1 MKLNLFFRTFLMV
14 FATLWLGACA
24 SLQEHHLYD
33 GEERSQDEL
42 LTVEVPHLL
51 EIMTVNGKALA
62 NDFGKLLGNNDRV
75 LYLLPGRYEIDAYYK
90 QFWDNNIES
99 HTVVRSQP
107 VTFVVEGKAGE
118 TVSMDFERPKRL
130 NEAETFAKNFEG
142 WTLNT
147 TTGEKKPTR
156 ATTTRRPSLL
166 ASLQDDQPKAENT
179 ETVKP
184 LKEEDVLL
192 RLKSLWRV
200 ASEKEQR
207 EFLLWV
213 SE

>member
-42 LTVEVPHLL
+42 LTVEVSHLL

-118 TVSMDFERPKRL
+118 TVSMDFERPQRL
-130 NEAETFAKNFEG
+130 PEAEKRSEERRVGKEG
-142 WTLNT
+142 
-147 TTGEKKPTR
+147 R
-156 ATTTRRPSLL
+156 
-166 ASLQDDQPKAENT
+166 
-179 ETVKP
+179 
-184 LKEEDVLL
+184 KE
-192 RLKSLWRV
+192 SW
-200 ASEKEQR
+200 KEH
-207 EFLLWV
+207 
-213 SE
+213 S